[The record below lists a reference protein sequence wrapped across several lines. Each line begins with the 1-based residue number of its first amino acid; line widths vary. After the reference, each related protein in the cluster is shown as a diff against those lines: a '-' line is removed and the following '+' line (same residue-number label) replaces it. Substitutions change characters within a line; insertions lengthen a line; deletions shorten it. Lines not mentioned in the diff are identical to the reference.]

1 MLEEEFDID
10 SLKRNNTADFVAE
23 VFYEE
28 LKFILDKDLDEML
41 IVENSGMN
49 SRALSKDILDV
60 TTLYKSI
67 TNSYKE
73 FLVLHLSRNSI
84 YHQLPEI
91 LFHPLVISTPS
102 MSNKE
107 VVEAIKE
114 NKRREVRNI
123 NFFQAFDTDLFKE
136 SSKIVNRHLNFL
148 TDDSANENLFRIAQ
162 KILDAKLEIPKVK
175 LFKLFFKLCNSEQ
188 LKENLP
194 VIEDLIYEV
203 LDFKIELKYTP
214 KIFKQI
220 PYNNLGNSLL
230 GVDFGLHGNV
240 QSEVDDITA
249 CILLDEPIN
258 NYDTLLKNIA
268 NVKTI
273 LSFLIISNR
282 EIIVTYHLTG
292 KLDFALNNK
301 YLGYDTYLN

>member
-10 SLKRNNTADFVAE
+10 ALKRNETADFVAE

-28 LKFILDKDLDEML
+28 LKFILNKDLDQML
-41 IVENSGMN
+41 IVENNGMN

-60 TTLYKSI
+60 STLYKSI
-67 TNSYKE
+67 SSKYKE

-102 MSNKE
+102 MSNRE

-114 NKRREVRNI
+114 NKRRELRNL
-123 NFFQAFDTDLFKE
+123 NFFQPFDTDLFNE
-136 SSKIVNRHLNFL
+136 SSKIINRHLNFL
-148 TDDSANENLFRIAQ
+148 TDDDASENLFKIAQ
-162 KILDAKLEIPKVK
+162 KILDAKLDIPKVK

-203 LDFKIELKYTP
+203 LDLKVTLKYTP
-214 KIFKQI
+214 KIFNKI
-220 PYNNLGNSLL
+220 PFNTLGNGLL
-230 GVDFGLHGNV
+230 GIDFGLHGNV
-240 QSEVDDITA
+240 QSEVDDITV
-249 CILLDEPIN
+249 CILLNESVEDYNE
-258 NYDTLLKNIA
+258 LLKNIN
-268 NVKTI
+268 NVKII

-282 EIIVTYHLTG
+282 EIFVTYHLTG
-292 KLDFALNNK
+292 KLDFTLNNK

>member
-10 SLKRNNTADFVAE
+10 SLKRNETANFVAE

-28 LKFILDKDLDEML
+28 LKFILNKDLDQIL

-67 TNSYKE
+67 TNKYKE

-91 LFHPLVISTPS
+91 LFHPLVISNPS

-114 NKRREVRNI
+114 NKRREIRNL
-123 NFFQAFDTDLFKE
+123 NFFQPFDTDLFNE

-148 TDDSANENLFRIAQ
+148 TDDNASQNLFTIAQ
-162 KILDAKLEIPKVK
+162 KILDTNLEIPKPK

-194 VIEDLIYEV
+194 VIEDLIYDV

-214 KIFKQI
+214 KIFNQI

-230 GVDFGLHGNV
+230 GIDFGLHGKV
-240 QSEVDDITA
+240 KSEVDDITA
-249 CILLDEPIN
+249 CILLEKPIDDYN
-258 NYDTLLKNIA
+258 KLLKNID
-268 NVKTI
+268 NVKAI

-282 EIIVTYHLTG
+282 EIFVTYHLTG
-292 KLDFALNNK
+292 KLDFVLNNK
-301 YLGYDTYLN
+301 YLGYDSYLN